1 MGCAQMNPQNGA
13 WLSQRSVSSFDSEL
27 STPEAPLVL
36 PRVSKR
42 LTVGL
47 FGGKGNK
54 ARLSKSFPCGVRPQ
68 A

>member
-13 WLSQRSVSSFDSEL
+13 WLSKKSVSSFDSEL
-27 STPEAPLVL
+27 STPEARPSFAS
-36 PRVSKR
+36 RVK
-42 LTVGL
+42 TPYHWL